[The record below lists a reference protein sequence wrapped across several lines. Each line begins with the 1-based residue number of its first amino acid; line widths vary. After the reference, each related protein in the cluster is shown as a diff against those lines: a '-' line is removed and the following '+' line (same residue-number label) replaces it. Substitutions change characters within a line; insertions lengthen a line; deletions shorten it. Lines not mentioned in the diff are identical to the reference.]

1 MNYIQE
7 GKPFR
12 CIKNSINII
21 DALSLE
27 DMNNLFR
34 KIFTKDNCAVLI
46 RSNSN
51 DIKSSEYKKK
61 IYNIFNTLL

>member
-7 GKPFR
+7 GIPFR

-21 DALSLE
+21 DAFSLE

-34 KIFTKDNCAVLI
+34 KIFIKNNCAVLF

-51 DIKSSEYKKK
+51 DIKSSEYKEKM
-61 IYNIFNTLL
+61 YNIFNTLY

>member
-1 MNYIQE
+1 MHFLL
-7 GKPFR
+7 K
-12 CIKNSINII
+12 
-21 DALSLE
+21 

-61 IYNIFNTLL
+61 DL